1 LDRSR
6 RRSGR
11 LIGRFA
17 FALAILGLAAA
28 APSPTPPLRGMRW
41 LAPSADPAV
50 ALTRRP
56 TECLGK
62 PADAENAYLIELG
75 RAAFRT
81 PLLLGGQAARA
92 GIDCETC
99 HRGGR
104 NNADFDFPGVSG
116 APGTADVTTSVLS
129 SHRGDGID
137 NPKPIPDLSGPKSA
151 LKVSQDPASRALE
164 TFIDGVVTQEFDGDE
179 PPPAVLKG
187 LAAYV
192 RSLGPA
198 ACPTSATEDVTAAG
212 ALADVRRTL
221 AAAFAAL
228 DHGDGPAA
236 ALMVASARSQFGDI
250 DERYAG
256 PSLAAQRQVLERAA
270 ADLAAAQSDAR
281 RGLASARTDLT
292 AWFAAEPAWSR
303 GVIAAAPASLYDPA
317 RLAEAR
323 RSFDAARGLTQSS
336 GR

>member
-1 LDRSR
+1 
-6 RRSGR
+6 
-11 LIGRFA
+11 
-17 FALAILGLAAA
+17 
-28 APSPTPPLRGMRW
+28 MRW
-41 LAPSADPAV
+41 LAPGADPAV
-50 ALTRRP
+50 ALTHRP

-62 PADAENAYLIELG
+62 APDPDTAYLVELG

-104 NNADFDFPGVSG
+104 NNPNFDFPGVSG

-151 LKVSQDPASRALE
+151 LKVGQDPSSGALE
-164 TFIDGVVTQEFDGDE
+164 GFIDGIVTQEFDGDE

-192 RSLGPA
+192 RSLSPA
-198 ACPTSATEDVTAAG
+198 ACPTASSESVTAAG

-221 AAAFAAL
+221 AAAIAAI
-228 DHGDGPAA
+228 DHGDGAAA
-236 ALMVASARSQFGDI
+236 ALMVASARSQLGDI
-250 DERYAG
+250 DERYADAG
-256 PSLAAQRQVLERAA
+256 LADPRQALERAA
-270 ADLAAAQSDAR
+270 ADLAAAQADAR
-281 RGLASARTDLT
+281 RGAASARSDLII
-292 AWFAAEPAWSR
+292 WLAAEPTWSR
-303 GVIAAAPASLYDPA
+303 GVITDESDSLYEP
-317 RLAEAR
+317 RQLAEAAR
-323 RSFDAARGLTQSS
+323 TLANGPLTTIHPRGFVGSRSTSAGL
-336 GR
+336 